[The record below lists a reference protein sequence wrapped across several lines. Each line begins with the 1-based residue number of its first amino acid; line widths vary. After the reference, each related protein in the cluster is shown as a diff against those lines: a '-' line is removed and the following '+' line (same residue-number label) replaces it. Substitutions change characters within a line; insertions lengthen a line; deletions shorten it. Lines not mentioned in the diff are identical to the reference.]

1 MGNPAIGTSRLP
13 SGLAENLAACLLPA
27 ASASTLP
34 AVCYSDGEVHQI
46 ERDTVFRR
54 GWIGVGRFD
63 RWPDVGDFSAID
75 LGGVPVVVVRDTDRL
90 RAFANT
96 CSHRSSQVMVGD
108 GNCSRMRCPFHFWT
122 YALDGRLL
130 GAPSMQRTDG
140 FDRDEHGLHE
150 FALVERYG
158 FVFVSLEGSPP
169 PIDEWL
175 GDFGVVHEASNLA
188 GLVTTH
194 RREFTVECNWK
205 GFAEVFNEYYH
216 LPYVHPGSIDNTYDD
231 PDEPDVVVGAF
242 ATHFGTTQGT
252 GGLLEDEQ
260 HRALPEMSGLS
271 DREAHGVRYSWIF
284 PNTVIATGAE
294 GMWMYEVYP
303 DGPDRCRCAQVVCFP
318 PETVAMAGFHEVAE
332 SYYERF
338 DVAINEDIPV
348 LEQQHLGMCSPF
360 AGQGRFSYLEPNVAR
375 FAAWYAERLL
385 SAG

>member
-1 MGNPAIGTSRLP
+1 
-13 SGLAENLAACLLPA
+13 
-27 ASASTLP
+27 
-34 AVCYSDGEVHQI
+34 
-46 ERDTVFRR
+46 VFRR

-140 FDRDEHGLHE
+140 FDRGEHGLHE

-158 FVFVSLEGSPP
+158 FVFVSLEGSPL

-175 GDFGVVHEASNLA
+175 GDFGEVHEASNLA

-216 LPYVHPGSIDNTYDD
+216 LPYVHPGSIDSTYDD

-260 HRALPEMSGLS
+260 HRALPVMPGLS

-318 PETVAMAGFHEVAE
+318 PATVAMAGFHEVAE

-338 DVAINEDIPV
+338 DVAIKEDIPV
-348 LEQQHLGMCSPF
+348 LEQQHLGMRSPF

-375 FAAWYAERLL
+375 FATWYAERLL